1 MANIVKGGVPGA
13 PYIIFGPPGT
23 GKTVTITEAIKQ
35 IWKNQNAANIIAA
48 APSNSAADLLASKLL
63 KLVPKSQI
71 IRFYARSRLARQ
83 VPEEMKSIS
92 RFHASHEDDSLEALK
107 QYRIIVVTLVSAGKL
122 ASLGFPSDHFSHLFI
137 DEAGKHILEKCD
149 FGCKNSYLPC
159 YRTCNWTW
167 SHRTSIR
174 SPT

>member
-1 MANIVKGGVPGA
+1 M
-13 PYIIFGPPGT
+13 
-23 GKTVTITEAIKQ
+23 
-35 IWKNQNAANIIAA
+35 
-48 APSNSAADLLASKLL
+48 
-63 KLVPKSQI
+63 PKSQI

-159 YRTCNWTW
+159 YRTCN
-167 SHRTSIR
+167 
-174 SPT
+174 